1 MRNTIALTLSFA
13 ALAGAASIAA
23 ADEPAF
29 PHALNAAELQKL
41 HGERAVTMT
50 TSGARH
56 LRYEFM
62 PDGRVVGHNTDLIGG
77 AAVTAGTSDGKW
89 HVDAAANKICFE
101 WANGRWQN
109 NCLGVIQTAADAY
122 EWSPTGLKLSFT
134 PK

>member
-1 MRNTIALTLSFA
+1 MNKSIALALS
-13 ALAGAASIAA
+13 ALALAAGASIAA
-23 ADEPAF
+23 ADEAAF
-29 PHALNAAELQKL
+29 PHALTAAELQKL

-62 PDGRVVGHNTDLIGG
+62 PDGKVIGHNTDLIGG
-77 AAVTAGTSDGKW
+77 AAVAAGTSDGKW

-101 WANGRWQN
+101 WANARWQN
-109 NCLGVIQTAADAY
+109 NCLGVVQTAADAY
-122 EWSPTGLKLSFT
+122 EWSPSGLKLSFT